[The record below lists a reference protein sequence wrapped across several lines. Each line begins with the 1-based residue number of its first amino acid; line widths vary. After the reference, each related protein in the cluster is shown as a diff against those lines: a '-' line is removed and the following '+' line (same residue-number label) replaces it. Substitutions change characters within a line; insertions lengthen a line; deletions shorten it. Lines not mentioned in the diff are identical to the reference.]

1 MSNNL
6 SVGPA
11 LIYEAVTPSNDPLP
25 GGDCRA
31 LLVGV
36 AGLANLTR
44 LDGTIATGV
53 PLIAGYNPLQCKA
66 VRAGTAAGNIW
77 AIYQ

>member
-6 SVGPA
+6 GVSPG
-11 LIYEAVTPSNDPLP
+11 LIYDVVVLSDNPLP
-25 GGDCRA
+25 GGDCRG

-44 LDGTIATGV
+44 LDGTVVTGV
-53 PLIAGYNPLQCKA
+53 PLQQGYNPLQCKA
-66 VRAGTAAGNIW
+66 VRTGTAAGNIW